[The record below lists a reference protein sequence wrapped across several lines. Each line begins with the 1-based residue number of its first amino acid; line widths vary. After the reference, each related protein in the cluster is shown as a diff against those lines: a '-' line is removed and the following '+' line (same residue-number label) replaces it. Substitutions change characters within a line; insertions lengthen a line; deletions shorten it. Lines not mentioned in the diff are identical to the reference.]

1 MENSCYCRAF
11 CTKLQMELCAP
22 FSVFSARTKRPF
34 PASFGAEYE
43 QFVSGSRPIQ
53 DTDFTFIKQSEL
65 HCFIY
70 MNKMTFKRNFNL
82 FHVFGY

>member
-1 MENSCYCRAF
+1 MKNSCYCRAL

-22 FSVFSARTKRPF
+22 FPVFLTSTKRLFSA
-34 PASFGAEYE
+34 SFRAEYE

-65 HCFIY
+65 YRFIY
-70 MNKMTFKRNFNL
+70 MNKTAFKRSFNL

>member
-1 MENSCYCRAF
+1 MENSCYCRAL

-22 FSVFSARTKRPF
+22 FPVFSARTKRLF
-34 PASFGAEYE
+34 PASFRAEYE

-70 MNKMTFKRNFNL
+70 MNKMAFKRNFNL

>member
-1 MENSCYCRAF
+1 MKNSCYCRAL